1 MRKRTLG
8 ALVFVALALILLV
21 AGEVFLAWRREY
33 LPTEPAF
40 LIGTTAGPKDGPVL
54 KFVVM
59 GDSTAAGL
67 GASGPEHSYA
77 AVLAERL
84 AELGWRVEM
93 TGVGVSGARVADLL
107 DEQLR
112 RVRELDPDLIFVGIG
127 ANDATHL
134 TKLDEVREDAED
146 LFTELK
152 ETGAEVVVA
161 GAPDMRADAFYEP
174 LRSLAGLRGMQ
185 VTERI
190 ADAAAAVGVPVVP
203 LADLTGP
210 YFASGAEEAYGG
222 DDFHPGNG
230 GYRAWAR
237 AIFPYLEKAVGA
249 P

>member
-1 MRKRTLG
+1 MLF
-8 ALVFVALALILLV
+8 AVLSLVLV
-21 AGEVFLAWRREY
+21 IAAEIFLAWRREY

-40 LIGTTAGPKDGPVL
+40 SIGTTVGPEDGPLL

-84 AELGWRVEM
+84 ADLGWRVEM
-93 TGVGVSGARVADLL
+93 TGVGVSGARTADLL

-112 RVRELDPDLIFVGIG
+112 RVRELDPDLVFVGIG

-134 TKLDEVREDAED
+134 TKLDEVRKDAEK

-152 ETGAEVVVA
+152 AIGAEVVVA

-190 ADAAAAVGVPVVP
+190 EDAAADAGVPAVP
-203 LADLTGP
+203 LAKLTGP
-210 YFASGAEEAYGG
+210 YFAAGGEEAYGG

-237 AIFPYLEKAVGA
+237 AIFPYLVKAVGA